1 MKNQNRLNVVLA
13 VFWITVFTVIIT
25 FTLNGERTVL
35 DNTQVNAPVTTVPE
49 HPLQFEESDIQGFD
63 GGSNNDSLSQIENCY
78 WLLNTD
84 ESSQYA
90 FKFSENNRVDIFFFD
105 GKTERNGFSVYKQNA
120 DTIILEY
127 LPDEIPI
134 KEFTLTVKN
143 NSLYFGE
150 QELTKSEALKFE

>member
-13 VFWITVFTVIIT
+13 VFWVVVFTIIIA

-49 HPLQFEESDIQGFD
+49 HPLQFEQSDIQGFD
-63 GGSNNDSLSQIENCY
+63 GSNNDSLSQIENCY

-84 ESSQYA
+84 KSSQYA
-90 FKFSENNRVDIFFFD
+90 FKFSENNIVDIFFFD

-127 LPDEIPI
+127 LPDEFPI
-134 KEFTLTVKN
+134 KEFTLMVKN

>member
-13 VFWITVFTVIIT
+13 VFWITVFTVIIA

-49 HPLQFEESDIQGFD
+49 HPLQFEQSDIQGFD

-84 ESSQYA
+84 EAKTTELIFSFLTAKLSETDSA
-90 FKFSENNRVDIFFFD
+90 FTNR
-105 GKTERNGFSVYKQNA
+105 T
-120 DTIILEY
+120 
-127 LPDEIPI
+127 PI
-134 KEFTLTVKN
+134 
-143 NSLYFGE
+143 
-150 QELTKSEALKFE
+150 Q

>member
-1 MKNQNRLNVVLA
+1 MKNQNRLNAVLA
-13 VFWITVFTVIIT
+13 VFWVVVFTIIIA
-25 FTLNGERTVL
+25 FTINGERTV
-35 DNTQVNAPVTTVPE
+35 QSSKPESVSVSTVPE
-49 HPLQFEESDIQGFD
+49 HPLQFEQSDIQGFD
-63 GGSNNDSLSQIENCY
+63 GSNNDSLSQIENCY

-127 LPDEIPI
+127 LPDEFPI
-134 KEFTLTVKN
+134 KECTLTVKN

>member
-13 VFWITVFTVIIT
+13 VFWITVFTVIIA

-49 HPLQFEESDIQGFD
+49 HPLQFEQSDIQGFD
-63 GGSNNDSLSQIENCY
+63 GSNNDSLSQIENCY

-84 ESSQYA
+84 EISHYA
-90 FKFSENNRVDIFFFD
+90 FKFSENNRVDIYFFD
-105 GKTERNGFSVYKQNA
+105 GKIVHSGYSVYRQNENA
-120 DTIILEY
+120 IILEY

-134 KEFTLTVKN
+134 KEFELTVKDS
-143 NSLYFGE
+143 SLYCGE
-150 QELTKSEALKFE
+150 QELTKSDVLKFE

>member
-1 MKNQNRLNVVLA
+1 MKNQNRLNAVLA
-13 VFWITVFTVIIT
+13 VFWVVVFTIIIA
-25 FTLNGERTVL
+25 FTINGERTVL

-49 HPLQFEESDIQGFD
+49 HPLQFEQSDIQGFD

-90 FKFSENNRVDIFFFD
+90 FKFSENNRVDIYFFD
-105 GKTERNGFSVYKQNA
+105 GKIVHSGYSVYSQNENA
-120 DTIILEY
+120 IILEY

>member
-13 VFWITVFTVIIT
+13 VFWITVFTVIIA
-25 FTLNGERTVL
+25 FTLNGERTV
-35 DNTQVNAPVTTVPE
+35 QSIKPESVSVSTVPE
-49 HPLQFEESDIQGFD
+49 HPLQFEQSDIQGFD

-120 DTIILEY
+120 NTIILEY

>member
-13 VFWITVFTVIIT
+13 VFWITVFTVIIA
-25 FTLNGERTVL
+25 FTLNGERTTL
-35 DNTQVNAPVTTVPE
+35 ISETINAPVSTVPE
-49 HPLQFEESDIQGFD
+49 QPLQFEQSDIQGFD
-63 GGSNNDSLSQIENCY
+63 GSSNNDSLSQIENCY

-127 LPDEIPI
+127 LPDEFPI

-150 QELTKSEALKFE
+150 HELTKSEALKFE